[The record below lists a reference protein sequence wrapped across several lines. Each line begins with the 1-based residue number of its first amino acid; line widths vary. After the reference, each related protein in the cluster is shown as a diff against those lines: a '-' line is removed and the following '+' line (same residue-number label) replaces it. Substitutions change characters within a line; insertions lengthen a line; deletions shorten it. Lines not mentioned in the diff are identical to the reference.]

1 MSPKKVDKIDWK
13 DDLLTGIELAIMLIL
28 GFMFFNFLNANPD
41 VKALLFPETLGM
53 FMLSF
58 GVFVGGFLFVKWVN
72 REKV

>member
-1 MSPKKVDKIDWK
+1 MSPKKDVIDWK

-28 GFMFFNFLNANPD
+28 GFMFFNFLSANPD
-41 VKALLFPETLGM
+41 VKALLFPEELGM